1 MRIIA
6 MRTGLKIARQMGYR
20 PWSQQARALM
30 RLILTTAR
38 SIPNNPWIRQSPH
51 EKVLLAAQ
59 TLAESPR
66 AREIIADALVVSYL
80 SAWTFQRD
88 LGQWLRTS
96 TAW

>member
-6 MRTGLKIARQMGYR
+6 MRMGLKIARQMGYR
-20 PWSQQARALM
+20 LWSQQARALM

-38 SIPNNPWIRQSPH
+38 SIPNNPWIRH
-51 EKVLLAAQ
+51 TRREKVLLAAQ
-59 TLAESPR
+59 TLAESQR
-66 AREIIADALVVSYL
+66 ARESIAEALVVSSL

-96 TAW
+96 AA

>member
-6 MRTGLKIARQMGYR
+6 MKMGLKIARQMGYR

-30 RLILTTAR
+30 RLILTTAT
-38 SIPNNPWIRQSPH
+38 SLPNNPWIRHSKH

-59 TLAESPR
+59 TLAESSR
-66 AREIIADALVVSYL
+66 SREIIADALVVSSL

-96 TAW
+96 AV